1 MYATHLSNKI
11 NLKHL
16 NFGSVTA
23 VFDWKQAEATIM
35 PGAHYRALNCDIS
48 FYISRPYQYYFPLF
62 VQWFGHRPA

>member
-1 MYATHLSNKI
+1 MYATHLSNKR

-35 PGAHYRALNCDIS
+35 PGAHYWALNFKS
-48 FYISRPYQYYFPLF
+48 GLKPQYCF
-62 VQWFGHRPA
+62 VIR